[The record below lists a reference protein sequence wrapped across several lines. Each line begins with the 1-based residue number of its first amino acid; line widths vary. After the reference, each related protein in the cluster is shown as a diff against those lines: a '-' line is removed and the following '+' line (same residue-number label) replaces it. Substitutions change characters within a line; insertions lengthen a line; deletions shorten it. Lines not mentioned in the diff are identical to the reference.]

1 MRFRKLL
8 VAAAGLSVLLLAMT
22 LGAQTLADVARESKQ
37 KNQSSSRRL
46 WTNDDLR
53 TGVPTV
59 RLLRETANPPS
70 LAPYEGS
77 RPAVIRAM
85 LTLAGVEQGD
95 LVFDIGSGDG
105 RIAIMAAEQ
114 FKARGVGIELDET
127 LVAVSRQN
135 IQEKGLQDRVH
146 IIHANALDVDLSP
159 ADVVTLY
166 LTTRGLETLR
176 PHLERTLRPGTRV
189 VCNTFEIPGWT
200 PVSDAKE
207 ESWRIFLYRV
217 R

>member
-1 MRFRKLL
+1 MGFRKLL
-8 VAAAGLSVLLLAMT
+8 GVAAGLAVLWPALSLN
-22 LGAQTLADVARESKQ
+22 AQTLADVAREAKQ
-37 KNQSSSRRL
+37 KNQSSSRRVY
-46 WTNDDLR
+46 TNDDLR
-53 TGVPTV
+53 TGIPAV

-70 LAPYEGS
+70 LGGYDATP
-77 RPAVIRAM
+77 PAVVTAM
-85 LTLAGVEQGD
+85 LQLAGVEPQD

-105 RIAIMAAEQ
+105 RIVILAAEQ

-127 LVAVSRQN
+127 LVALSRQTV
-135 IQEKGLQDRVH
+135 QEKGLQDKVQ

-166 LTTRGLETLR
+166 LPPPGMTLLR

-189 VCNTFEIPGWT
+189 VSNDAEMPGWT
-200 PVSDAKE
+200 PERTETVERRKL
-207 ESWRIFLYRV
+207 FLYRV